1 MSNILILDLDNTIIG
16 NITYELLLYNLCVK
30 TCKSAISGKH
40 YNEETHI
47 VRNGFTNFINN
58 LKKTIP
64 DIKIYVYTASQKDW
78 ALKEIKWIEKNCN
91 IKFNR
96 PILTREDCLYLNNNY
111 YKSIKNISKKIKNI
125 NNCNLLIIDNNDI
138 FLDKKENFLKCPS
151 YNYINFIDLWENI
164 PLKYS
169 NNKNLNEW
177 LLKLSN
183 EGYIRPYLT
192 NNYNK
197 DIEKSIKN
205 SEWKSKKLLNILKN
219 NKKYINDKWWIKL
232 DNILLNYNI
241 DKINDIK
248 KYINI

>member
-16 NITYELLLYNLCVK
+16 NITYQLLLYNLCVK
-30 TCKSAISGKH
+30 TCKSAISGNH
-40 YNEETHI
+40 YNEETHVI
-47 VRNGFTNFINN
+47 RYGFTNFINN

-64 DIKIYVYTASQKDW
+64 DIKIYIYTASQKDW

-125 NNCNLLIIDNNDI
+125 NNSDLLIIDNNDI
-138 FLDKKENFLKCPS
+138 FLDKKEKFLKCPS

-164 PLKYS
+164 PIKYS

-183 EGYIRPYLT
+183 EGIT
-192 NNYNK
+192 
-197 DIEKSIKN
+197 
-205 SEWKSKKLLNILKN
+205 
-219 NKKYINDKWWIKL
+219 
-232 DNILLNYNI
+232 
-241 DKINDIK
+241 
-248 KYINI
+248 

>member
-1 MSNILILDLDNTIIG
+1 MCSKPND
-16 NITYELLLYNLCVK
+16 
-30 TCKSAISGKH
+30 
-40 YNEETHI
+40 
-47 VRNGFTNFINN
+47 R
-58 LKKTIP
+58 
-64 DIKIYVYTASQKDW
+64 
-78 ALKEIKWIEKNCN
+78 
-91 IKFNR
+91 
-96 PILTREDCLYLNNNY
+96 NNNY

-164 PLKYS
+164 PIKYS

-183 EGYIRPYLT
+183 ERYIRPYLT

-205 SEWKSKKLLNILKN
+205 SEWKSKKLLNIFKN

>member
-16 NITYELLLYNLCVK
+16 NITYQLLLYNLCVK
-30 TCKSAISGKH
+30 TCKSAISGNQ
-40 YNEETHI
+40 YNEETHVI
-47 VRNGFTNFINN
+47 RYGFTNFINN
-58 LKKTIP
+58 LKKNIP

-164 PLKYS
+164 PIKYS

>member
-30 TCKSAISGKH
+30 TCKSAISGNH
-40 YNEETHI
+40 YNEESHVI
-47 VRNGFTNFINN
+47 RYGFTNFINN

-164 PLKYS
+164 PIKYS